1 MKETADT
8 VIMFDKRSSESF
20 AARELKGSPAV
31 FGFSSSFSA
40 ENEYGESERIDSATA
55 DDAANFSLNFRYWT
69 LYTQTQSTNNFEN
82 SYFKEIVNMGTAA
95 VPFIYEELQKGP
107 SQLVHALDPI
117 FPGVVTYNGFVSLE
131 KATNIWLSILKKIGK
146 Y

>member
-8 VIMFDKRSSESF
+8 VIMFDRTRSESF

-31 FGFSSSFSA
+31 FGFSSSIST
-40 ENEYGESERIDSATA
+40 ENENGKSARIDSAAA
-55 DDAANFSLNFRYWT
+55 DNAANFFQNYRYWT
-69 LYTQTQSTNNFEN
+69 RYTQTQSTNNFEN
-82 SYFKEIVNMGTAA
+82 SYFKAIVNMGSDA
-95 VPFIYEELQKGP
+95 VPFICEELKKGP
-107 SQLVHALDPI
+107 SHLVHALDLI

-131 KATNIWLSILKKIGK
+131 KATDTWLSILKKIGK